1 MPDLPLGITAR
12 KRRSTWTPSIRIV
25 NMVAEQSDT
34 NQFNGIDHVQRPGL
48 VEFATV
54 GTGPIRGLFRQAGT
68 FGGDFLTV
76 SGAKWYRVNSAGTE
90 TELGNVSGLT
100 RTNTAATAA
109 RAIVVSDGVAHST
122 DGSTVVIVNMPDGRL
137 VSSVAQLNGYFI
149 LTELTSARFYWIEP
163 GQVDPDGLSF
173 ATTESTPGYNEKVE
187 RVGDELW
194 FFKDEGVEV
203 WYPTGDP
210 DLPFQRTPGRNYD
223 KGCRNK
229 NTVVRFDNS
238 VAWVGNDG
246 IVYRGDNAP
255 VRFSDNSVEEQ
266 LRLSDV
272 ESLSAW
278 SYAEDG
284 HTMYVLNMDAGTW
297 AYDVSTQQWSEF
309 ESYNRPT
316 WRAHVGDIGESYT
329 VCGDDELG
337 LLYRLDPNVPNDNGD
352 FMTRI
357 VTGGVAVVGQ
367 PVRWNNLQLYAV
379 TGTIDDPNLFPKCR
393 ISWSD
398 DGGQNYDDWED
409 VTLRKQGQYGEPV
422 RLNRLGY
429 ARYPGRIVK
438 FQTTDNVVVTYSA
451 ASFNA
456 PSR

>member
-25 NMVAEQSDT
+25 NVVAESSDT

-48 VEFATV
+48 VQFSTV

-68 FGGDFLTV
+68 FAGDFLTV
-76 SGAKWYRVNSAGTE
+76 SGAQWFRVDSTGAETLLGAVTGT
-90 TELGNVSGLT
+90 G
-100 RTNTAATAA
+100 RTTAAATIS
-109 RAIVVSDGVAHST
+109 RAIVTSDGVAYST
-122 DGSTVVIVNMPDGRL
+122 NGTTVTTVVMPDGRL
-137 VSSVAQLNGYFI
+137 VGSVAQLNGYFI
-149 LTELTSARFYWIEP
+149 LTELNSARFYWIEP
-163 GQVDPDGLSF
+163 GQTDPDGLSF
-173 ATTESTPGYNEKVE
+173 ATTESTPGANKKVE

-203 WYPTGDP
+203 WYPTGDA

-223 KGCRNK
+223 KGCRSRD
-229 NTVVRFDNS
+229 TVVRFDNS

-246 IVYRGDNAP
+246 IVYRGDNQP
-255 VRFSDNSVEEQ
+255 VRFSDNSIEEQ
-266 LRLSDV
+266 IRLSTT

-278 SYAEDG
+278 SYSEDG
-284 HTMYVLNMDAGTW
+284 HTMYVVSMTQGTW

-309 ESYNRPT
+309 ESYNRPV
-316 WRAHVGDIGESYT
+316 WRAHIGEVGDSFN
-329 VCGDDELG
+329 VAGDDELG
-337 LLYRLDPNVPNDNGD
+337 LLYRLDSSVPNDNGE

-367 PVRWNNLQLYAV
+367 PVRWNSLQLYAV
-379 TGTIDDPNLFPKCR
+379 TGTISDPNLFPKCR
-393 ISWSD
+393 ITWSD
-398 DGGQNYDDWED
+398 DGGQTYSDWKD

-422 RLNRLGY
+422 RINRLGY
-429 ARYPGRIVK
+429 ARYPGRLVQ
-438 FQTTDNVVVTYSA
+438 FQVTDDVVVTFSA
-451 ASFNA
+451 ASFNS

>member
-1 MPDLPLGITAR
+1 MPELPLGITAR
-12 KRRSTWTPSIRIV
+12 KRRSTWTPSLRIV
-25 NMVAEQSDT
+25 NCVAEQSNT

-48 VEFATV
+48 VQFATV
-54 GTGPIRGLFRQAGT
+54 GDGPIRGLYRQAGT
-68 FGGDFLTV
+68 FNGDFLVV
-76 SGAKWYRVNSAGTE
+76 SGEEWFRVNGAGVE
-90 TELGNVSGLT
+90 TLLGSVPGVQ
-100 RTNTAATAA
+100 RNTAAATAT
-109 RAIVVSDGVAHST
+109 RAITVSDGIAYST
-122 DGSTVVIVNMPDGRL
+122 NGTTVTLIVMPDSRL
-137 VSSVAQLNGYFI
+137 VGSVAQLNGYFI
-149 LTELTSARFYWIEP
+149 LTELDTARFYWIEP
-163 GQVDPDGLSF
+163 DQIDPDGLSF
-173 ATTESTPGYNEKVE
+173 ATTESTPGANKKVE

-203 WYPTGDP
+203 WYPTGDA

-223 KGCRNK
+223 KGCRNRD
-229 NTVVRFDNS
+229 TVTRFDNS

-255 VRFSDNSVEEQ
+255 VRFSDNSIEEQ
-266 LRLSDV
+266 LRLSESD
-272 ESLSAW
+272 SLSAW
-278 SYAEDG
+278 SYSEDG
-284 HTMYVLNMDAGTW
+284 HTMYVLSMTAGTY

-309 ESYNRPT
+309 ESYNRPV
-316 WRAHVGDIGESYT
+316 WRAHIGEVGENYN

-367 PVRWNNLQLYAV
+367 PQRWNSLQLYAV

-393 ISWSD
+393 ITWSD
-398 DGGQNYDDWED
+398 DGGQTYDDWED
-409 VTLRKQGQYGEPV
+409 VTLRKQGKYGEPV

-429 ARYPGRIVK
+429 ARYPGRLVQ
-438 FQTTDNVVVTYSA
+438 FQVTDNVVVTFSA
-451 ASFNA
+451 ASFNS

>member
-1 MPDLPLGITAR
+1 MADLPLGITAR
-12 KRRSTWTPSIRIV
+12 KRKSTWTPSIRIV
-25 NMVAEQSDT
+25 NMVAEASDT

-48 VEFATV
+48 VQFATV
-54 GTGPIRGLFRQAGT
+54 GDGPIRGLYRQAGT
-68 FGGDFLTV
+68 FNGDFLTV
-76 SGAKWYRVNSAGTE
+76 SAAQWFRVNAAGVE
-90 TELGNVSGLT
+90 TLLGDVPGADRN
-100 RTNTAATAA
+100 NAAATSA
-109 RAIVVSDGVAHST
+109 RAITVSDGIAYST
-122 DGSTVVIVNMPDGRL
+122 NGTTVTAVVMPDGRL
-137 VSSVAQLNGYFI
+137 VGSVAQLNGYFI
-149 LTELTSARFYWIEP
+149 LTELNTARFYWIEP
-163 GQVDPDGLSF
+163 GQVNPDGLSF
-173 ATTESTPGYNEKVE
+173 ATTESTPGANKKVE

-203 WYPTGDP
+203 WYPTGDA

-223 KGCRNK
+223 KGCRNRD
-229 NTVVRFDNS
+229 TVVRFDNS

-255 VRFSDNSVEEQ
+255 VRFSDNSIEEQ
-266 LRLSDV
+266 LRLSTM

-284 HTMYVLNMDAGTW
+284 HTMYVLTMDTGTW

-309 ESYNRPT
+309 ESYNRPV
-316 WRAHVGDIGESYT
+316 WRAHIGEVGENYN

-352 FMTRI
+352 FLTRI

-367 PVRWNNLQLYAV
+367 PVRWNSLQLYAV

-393 ISWSD
+393 ITWSD
-398 DGGQNYDDWED
+398 DGGQTYDDWED
-409 VTLRKQGQYGEPV
+409 VTLRKQGRYGEPV
-422 RLNRLGY
+422 RINRLGC
-429 ARYPGRIVK
+429 ARYPGRIVQ
-438 FQTTDNVVVTYSA
+438 FQVTDNVIVTFSA